1 MTASPNISLLQLRAF
16 LAVSRYGSF
25 TRAAE
30 VLHRTQPAITQQIRS
45 LEESLGLKLFDRTTR
60 HLRLTEAAADLV
72 PVLSAMLKQLD
83 DVVDATQD
91 LRHKR
96 RGTVRLGCLPSVA
109 ALYLPGRVAEFR
121 RHYPGVSF
129 VVSDGLGDQVVGM
142 VKRGEVDFGITDVQQ
157 PAHDLR
163 IRPLLRETIQIL
175 YLDGHPIAQAPCIDV
190 DELSRHDLIL
200 TAPGSTVR
208 RIVDTAFAAQGR
220 VAIATCQA
228 SYNTTAIGMVQAGL
242 GVALLPASGFDLD
255 QDRRLRTRAIE
266 APGFDR
272 ELCMIQLKDRCMPPA
287 TQAFLAMLEAETG
300 LQSLRDAVPAWSATL
315 PG

>member
-30 VLHRTQPAITQQIRS
+30 VLHRTQPAITQQIRL
-45 LEESLGLKLFDRTTR
+45 LEEALGLTLFDRNTR
-60 HLRLTEAAADLV
+60 HLRLTEVAADLV

-109 ALYLPGRVAEFR
+109 SLYLPGRVAEFR
-121 RHYPGVSF
+121 RQYPGVSF
-129 VVSDGLGDQVVGM
+129 VVSDGLGDQVVAM
-142 VKRGEVDFGITDVQQ
+142 VKRGEVDFGITDVPQ
-157 PAHDLR
+157 PANDLTL
-163 IRPLLRETIQIL
+163 RPLLRETIQIL
-175 YLDGHPIAQAPCIDV
+175 YLEGHPIAKAVRIDV

-220 VAIATCQA
+220 VAMATCQA

-242 GVALLPASGFDLD
+242 GVALLPESGFDLA
-255 QDRRLRTRAIE
+255 QDPRLRTRE
-266 APGFDR
+266 VQAPGFDR
-272 ELCMIQLKDRCMPPA
+272 ELCIIRVKDRSLPPA
-287 TQAFLAMLEAETG
+287 THAFLAMLDAERD
-300 LQSLRDAVPAWSATL
+300 LQSLRDAVPVWDGKHL
-315 PG
+315 